1 MPATTAAALP
11 RANKNIRSAKLS
23 LDVASAPRACLQ
35 DPDVALMLRVQRD
48 EPGAFAELVTA
59 HGQRIFA
66 RFFRSFQNRQEAED
80 LTQDVLLRVYRSRQ
94 RYQPTA
100 RFATWLFHIT
110 QNVARNAFRDRRRLG
125 QQCHDLGR
133 ADEQASLQTAATCPS
148 QSLERSE
155 LSRMVRAAVSGL
167 ADRQRAALEMYQ
179 FQNRSYAEIAAALA
193 LSTKATK
200 SLLYRARV
208 QLKGFLNKLQD
219 AGV

>member
-1 MPATTAAALP
+1 MAAPP
-11 RANKNIRSAKLS
+11 RANKNTCSANLS
-23 LDVASAPRACLQ
+23 LEDAGAPRACLQ

-48 EPGAFAELVTA
+48 EPGAFAELVAA

-80 LTQDVLLRVYRSRQ
+80 LTQDVLLRIYRSRK

-125 QQCHDLGR
+125 QQCHNLDR
-133 ADEQASLQTAATCPS
+133 AEEEASLQTAGACPS

-200 SLLYRARV
+200 SLLYRARL
-208 QLKGFLNKLQD
+208 QLKGFLNKLHD